1 MEAITAGV
9 VLALCLF
16 GLLRLLIGRSRRAR
30 LDAALRRGAAGLR
43 WRAWRL
49 WHARRLRREAD
60 EAAQAAIRR
69 ASGAREGRDGRDG
82 RWDGNVYAP
91 KSFRKPRKPH

>member
-30 LDAALRRGAAGLR
+30 LDAALR
-43 WRAWRL
+43 
-49 WHARRLRREAD
+49 
-60 EAAQAAIRR
+60 
-69 ASGAREGRDGRDG
+69 GRDG